1 LYVAEAARRKGVGKL
16 LMRHLY
22 DIAIKYDCSRVEWTT
37 DRDNIDAQRFYAE
50 LGVPVKESKLFY
62 RIEGDEL
69 RRLGGQFLQEPLRRI
84 LLSDKVIRIGRVPD
98 NDVILADLDVSR
110 HHAELRKSPS
120 GDYEVVDLGSHN
132 GTFVN
137 DNRITSAV
145 LSDRD
150 VVSIGHAWF
159 RIVDG
164 EFWQFSE

>member
-1 LYVAEAARRKGVGKL
+1 
-16 LMRHLY
+16 M
-22 DIAIKYDCSRVEWTT
+22 
-37 DRDNIDAQRFYAE
+37 
-50 LGVPVKESKLFY
+50 
-62 RIEGDEL
+62 
-69 RRLGGQFLQEPLRRI
+69 GGQFLQEPLRRI